1 MCYEWTIY
9 SLKVGACLAVFYL
22 FFKLLLSRETFHR
35 FNRIVVLGAM
45 LLSFVL
51 PLCVITVWRELPLL
65 PAVPVFGMDGAA
77 SETALPAARPFP
89 WKTLVGVLF
98 VTGAAATFLHTLWSL
113 GAVMR
118 VIRRGRRERL
128 DDGTIL
134 VRLPQRVTPFSWG
147 RYVVISE
154 EDLAENGPAILTHE
168 RAHIRLHHSVDLLV
182 TDLAGCLQWFN
193 PAMWL
198 LRRELRAIHEYEADA
213 AVLASG
219 VDAKSY
225 QMLLIRKAVGG
236 RWYSVANSLNHSKLK
251 NRITMMLRKKSSR
264 RTEARALLLLPLA
277 GLALGAFAETRYV
290 VPAAYKDTQNR
301 ITKNEMRVEIGLDTM
316 IIRGMKATTDPEKS
330 PMVIING
337 SKTDAKALD
346 TLRPERIASVSVLKD
361 SLSRAT
367 YGEEA
372 KNGVIVVTLKKP
384 GEAAAAS
391 GNNAY
396 GTQVTT
402 SPNGNT
408 MSISISRSP
417 SQASLS
423 TSGLEGNPVI
433 VVDGERY
440 SGSLN
445 DLDVQQIRSMS
456 VYKGNIPEKYRQ
468 YLGPENESVIE
479 IITKRAVQSAEKL
492 RNYFQSDEWKQM
504 QQKLAQSE
512 KYFESDEWKEAQK
525 RLSEVSDASD
535 SYFRSEEWK
544 RAQMELSEL
553 GSYFESEEWKNAQQK
568 LQNLDDL
575 NLRGKAIVMYRTDAE
590 DAGTSVPYN
599 TVVGGRG
606 GMVVTGPEVMSKS
619 RSDDNGS
626 VTVAKG
632 RVMADFS
639 EIDESE
645 YQIEINGKPAAKS
658 DLERIEPGKIRRVEL
673 IRNDATPGK
682 QGILRVRTRK

>member
-1 MCYEWTIY
+1 M
-9 SLKVGACLAVFYL
+9 
-22 FFKLLLSRETFHR
+22 
-35 FNRIVVLGAM
+35 
-45 LLSFVL
+45 
-51 PLCVITVWRELPLL
+51 
-65 PAVPVFGMDGAA
+65 
-77 SETALPAARPFP
+77 
-89 WKTLVGVLF
+89 
-98 VTGAAATFLHTLWSL
+98 TGAAATFLHTLWSL
-113 GAVMR
+113 GAVVR

-147 RYVVISE
+147 RYIVISE
-154 EDLAENGPAILTHE
+154 EDLADNGAAILAHE
-168 RAHIRLHHSVDLLV
+168 RAHARLHHSVDLLV

-213 AVLASG
+213 AVLAGG

-236 RWYSVANSLNHSKLK
+236 RWYSVANSFNHSKLK
-251 NRITMMLRKKSSR
+251 NRITMMLRKRSSR
-264 RTEARALLLLPLA
+264 RTEARALLLLPLV

-301 ITKNEMRVEIGLDTM
+301 ITKNEMRAEIGPDTI
-316 IIRGMKATTDPEKS
+316 IIRGTKATMDPAKT

-384 GEAAAAS
+384 GETAAAS
-391 GNNAY
+391 ENNAY

-402 SPNGNT
+402 SSGGNA
-408 MSISISRSP
+408 MSISISGSP

-423 TSGLEGNPVI
+423 ASGLEGNPVI

-456 VYKGNIPEKYRQ
+456 IYKGNIPEKYRQ
-468 YLGPENESVIE
+468 YLGPENEGVIE
-479 IITKRAVQSAEKL
+479 IITKRAAQSAEKL
-492 RNYFQSDEWKQM
+492 RNYFQSDEWKSM

-512 KYFESDEWKEAQK
+512 KYFES
-525 RLSEVSDASD
+525 
-535 SYFRSEEWK
+535 EEWK
-544 RAQMELSEL
+544 RAQQSLEEL
-553 GSYFESEEWKNAQQK
+553 GK
-568 LQNLDDL
+568 LGQLGDLEQLNGTMSGFRVISPAHSATGGDDSSSP
-575 NLRGKAIVMYRTDAE
+575 AC
-590 DAGTSVPYN
+590 N

-606 GMVVTGPEVMSKS
+606 GMVVTGPDVMSKT

-626 VTVAKG
+626 VSVAKG
-632 RVMADFS
+632 RVTADFS

-645 YQIEINGKPAAKS
+645 YQIEINGKPATKS